1 VKVVAAHLGTLIV
14 PGDFLDISSESTPSR
29 DPFDGAGRPFVGVHF
44 KCCDTYA
51 RVYINRDRTAFEG
64 HCPKCVR
71 KIRLRIGPDGTTD
84 RFFSAG

>member
-1 VKVVAAHLGTLIV
+1 MPGDHLDVTSELV
-14 PGDFLDISSESTPSR
+14 PGGESAG
-29 DPFDGAGRPFVGVHF
+29 DANGATRPFVGVHF